1 VAAHWRS
8 QGRLSGT
15 AVDGRRE
22 AVIVWR
28 SIKAFVRFW
37 IDYIFGD
44 DWTVAVLIALGLVVT
59 WRLLEAGVN
68 AWWLLPPV
76 VIAAAVQSLYRTV
89 MRER

>member
-1 VAAHWRS
+1 M
-8 QGRLSGT
+8 
-15 AVDGRRE
+15 
-22 AVIVWR
+22 IVWR
-28 SIKAFVRFW
+28 FIKAFVRFW

-44 DWTVAVLIALGLVVT
+44 DWTVAVLLALGLVVT

-89 MRER
+89 MRVR